1 MNSYHSHPIKTAGK
15 AVVALVMLGI
25 ASRWA
30 ATLCSLLV
38 IFVMLQYAGHAWHT
52 VAKLPSGQVAELLAV
67 AGFALGIG
75 FLAKLGVAPLI
86 LTGLVLLVT
95 VPLWRLA
102 REDPRPDQ
110 D

>member
-1 MNSYHSHPIKTAGK
+1 MNPDHSDPLKTVGK
-15 AVVALVMLGI
+15 AVVVLVVLGI

-38 IFVMLQYAGHAWHT
+38 VGVMLQYAGYAWHT
-52 VAKLPSGQVAELLAV
+52 VAKLPLGQVAELLAV

-102 REDPRPDQ
+102 
-110 D
+110 